1 MDSQEFVKHL
11 NEIQDLMEKE
21 NYPEALKLIEKLKE
35 AEKKADFN
43 YNLTH
48 RLYQLDSN
56 SRSLYNQQIIL
67 ANVGDLFKKYKSITF
82 QELNRVLRNKNKL
95 NLTDDILR
103 REIELLILR
112 NQLAWK
118 IEKDTIILN
127 SN

>member
-21 NYPEALKLIEKLKE
+21 NYSEAIKLIEKLKE
-35 AEKKADFN
+35 VDKKTDLN

-56 SRSLYNQQIIL
+56 SRSLYNQQLIIQ
-67 ANVGDLFKKYKSITF
+67 NVGDLSKKHKSITF
-82 QELNRVLRNKNKL
+82 QELNHVLRRKNEL

-112 NQLAWK
+112 DKLAWK
-118 IEKDTIILN
+118 IEKDMIILD
-127 SN
+127 

>member
-11 NEIQDLMEKE
+11 NEIQALMEKE
-21 NYPEALKLIEKLKE
+21 NYTEAIKLIEKLKVIDKE
-35 AEKKADFN
+35 ADLN

-56 SRSLYNQQIIL
+56 VNSLYNQQVIL
-67 ANVGDLFKKYKSITF
+67 ANVRDLSKKYKSITF
-82 QELNRVLRNKNKL
+82 QELNRVLRNRNEL

-112 NQLAWK
+112 NKLTWK
-118 IEKDTIILN
+118 IEKGSIIKT
-127 SN
+127 

>member
-21 NYPEALKLIEKLKE
+21 NYIEAIKLIEKLKE
-35 AEKKADFN
+35 VDKKTDLD

-56 SRSLYNQQIIL
+56 SRSLYNQQLIIQ
-67 ANVGDLFKKYKSITF
+67 NVSDLSKKYKSITF
-82 QELNRVLRNKNKL
+82 QELNHDLRRKNEL
-95 NLTDDILR
+95 NLSDDILR

-112 NQLAWK
+112 DKLAWK
-118 IEKDTIILN
+118 IEKDIIILD
-127 SN
+127 